1 MRLDPIACRLR
12 TLRQRSG
19 LTESELA
26 KVLASVTDVQ
36 VSRHE
41 RSATVPNLLTA
52 LGYEVIFRGSIAELF
67 PGLYQA
73 VEASIEERLAKL
85 EKELHKSQVKGRAAA
100 VVARKLEF
108 LCERKEIDHCSPA
121 S

>member
-1 MRLDPIACRLR
+1 MTPETIACRLR

-19 LTESELA
+19 LTEHELA
-26 KVLASVTDVQ
+26 ELLGSIAAVQ

-52 LGYEVIFRGSIAELF
+52 LGYQIIFRAAVAELF
-67 PGLYQA
+67 PGLYQTI
-73 VEASIEERLAKL
+73 EAGIEERLAKL
-85 EKELHKSQVKGRAAA
+85 EAELHQSRVKGRAAA

-108 LCERKEIDHCSPA
+108 LCERKEIDPDKHA
-121 S
+121 A